1 MLITTSRKPSPRT
14 RSFAGSLE
22 RVFNSKYINR
32 GKMSMRDVLLKLRAS
47 DHTKVAVISEM
58 KGNPSRIEFFNLE
71 GDSILI
77 MDITVSNPM
86 GSGRVKKKELRLRW
100 QLDEPDLRGIGLATR
115 DNSSTLKETIIYV
128 LEVPEDPVDLIRK
141 DTLKDE
147 MREYSNSNLVLV
159 KDEESK
165 ALMEFHDQEGQI
177 TGPRIYIHK
186 CRTGD

>member
-58 KGNPSRIEFFNLE
+58 KGNPSRIEFFDPE
-71 GDSILI
+71 GDLILS
-77 MDITVSNPM
+77 MDITVSNSL
-86 GSGRVKKKELRLRW
+86 GKGRIRKKELKLRW
-100 QLDEPDLRGIGLATR
+100 DLDESNLKDKTDLKDKVISTIG
-115 DNSSTLKETIIYV
+115 
-128 LEVPEDPVDLIRK
+128 VPEDPVDLIKTDSIR
-141 DTLKDE
+141 DE
-147 MREYSNSNLVLV
+147 LRQYSSSNLILV
-159 KDEESK
+159 KGEDGK
-165 ALMEFHDQEGQI
+165 PLMEFHDQEGQI